1 MNIQIFGKSKCFDTK
16 KAQRYFKERRVKF
29 QDIDVARYG
38 MSQGELRSVKSA
50 VGGLKPLLDEKSREY
65 EELHIAYLE
74 RMEDIEQALLENPGL
89 FKTPPLSATAKRR
102 RWAISP
108 MCGRSGNKMD
118 ERKVQ
123 RINELTRISREREL
137 TEEEQQERQALRMEY
152 VESVKKNLAAQLNST
167 VVVDEKGHR
176 RPLRPKK

>member
-1 MNIQIFGKSKCFDTK
+1 
-16 KAQRYFKERRVKF
+16 
-29 QDIDVARYG
+29 
-38 MSQGELRSVKSA
+38 
-50 VGGLKPLLDEKSREY
+50 
-65 EELHIAYLE
+65 
-74 RMEDIEQALLENPGL
+74 
-89 FKTPPLSATAKRR
+89 
-102 RWAISP
+102 
-108 MCGRSGNKMD
+108 MD

-167 VVVDEKGHR
+167 VVVDKKGHR

>member
-1 MNIQIFGKSKCFDTK
+1 MVFWASAFWAEAFFFLKIGAGGIHK
-16 KAQRYFKERRVKF
+16 KRV
-29 QDIDVARYG
+29 YWG
-38 MSQGELRSVKSA
+38 A
-50 VGGLKPLLDEKSREY
+50 VSYTHL
-65 EELHIAYLE
+65 
-74 RMEDIEQALLENPGL
+74 
-89 FKTPPLSATAKRR
+89 
-102 RWAISP
+102 
-108 MCGRSGNKMD
+108 

>member
-1 MNIQIFGKSKCFDTK
+1 MCYTGMEFRKEVRQTMNIQIFGKSKCFDTK

-89 FKTPPLSATAKRR
+89 FKTPIVRNGKKATVGYQPDVWKE
-102 RWAISP
+102 W
-108 MCGRSGNKMD
+108 
-118 ERKVQ
+118 E
-123 RINELTRISREREL
+123 
-137 TEEEQQERQALRMEY
+137 
-152 VESVKKNLAAQLNST
+152 
-167 VVVDEKGHR
+167 
-176 RPLRPKK
+176 

>member
-1 MNIQIFGKSKCFDTK
+1 
-16 KAQRYFKERRVKF
+16 
-29 QDIDVARYG
+29 
-38 MSQGELRSVKSA
+38 
-50 VGGLKPLLDEKSREY
+50 
-65 EELHIAYLE
+65 
-74 RMEDIEQALLENPGL
+74 
-89 FKTPPLSATAKRR
+89 
-102 RWAISP
+102 
-108 MCGRSGNKMD
+108 MD

-176 RPLRPKK
+176 RQLRPKK

>member
-1 MNIQIFGKSKCFDTK
+1 
-16 KAQRYFKERRVKF
+16 
-29 QDIDVARYG
+29 
-38 MSQGELRSVKSA
+38 
-50 VGGLKPLLDEKSREY
+50 
-65 EELHIAYLE
+65 
-74 RMEDIEQALLENPGL
+74 
-89 FKTPPLSATAKRR
+89 
-102 RWAISP
+102 
-108 MCGRSGNKMD
+108 MD

-123 RINELTRISREREL
+123 RINDLTRISREL